1 MSILYWVSI
10 LTLAPSSLSI
20 TITYITSNIII
31 SPHGEKYP
39 KYGFLTDYLYE
50 NLMRVGLVRAYECD
64 SLMLPNTQPAI
75 LTISLLMAVTYCP

>member
-39 KYGFLTDYLYE
+39 KNENYGFLTVYLYE

-64 SLMLPNTQPAI
+64 SLTLPAI
-75 LTISLLMAVTYCP
+75 LTVSLLIAVTYYP

>member
-39 KYGFLTDYLYE
+39 KNENYGFLT
-50 NLMRVGLVRAYECD
+50 V
-64 SLMLPNTQPAI
+64 SL
-75 LTISLLMAVTYCP
+75 